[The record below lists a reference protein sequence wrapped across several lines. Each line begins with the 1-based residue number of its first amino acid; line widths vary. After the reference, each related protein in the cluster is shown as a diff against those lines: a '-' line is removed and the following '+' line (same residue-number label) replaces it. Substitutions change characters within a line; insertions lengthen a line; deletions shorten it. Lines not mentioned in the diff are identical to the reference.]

1 MEGRGRQRL
10 MERSGIYTVNTSPN
24 CTVVLLDDEH
34 RSARKRLWACPPI
47 PQPLPQESSAHTP
60 PELPILSPVKAKIH
74 TISLHLLVLA
84 ASSLCSRHSELP
96 AMRGRASGN
105 RPGISYPGLG
115 WHVASSFTSSHLCSP
130 ISTCQRHPV
139 MTSVLNCNPG
149 LSHPSFISLA
159 LFSLH
164 TIWHITYVCD
174 FCTSLKSAYTS
185 LEGKFHEGRN
195 FYGIPSAQNNTRH
208 RVEERKRQRK
218 KEQLWSQ
225 IVLNHIWCKMHQ
237 ITSSRNF

>member
-1 MEGRGRQRL
+1 
-10 MERSGIYTVNTSPN
+10 MERSGIYTLNTSPN
-24 CTVVLLDDEH
+24 CTVVLLEDAH

-47 PQPLPQESSAHTP
+47 PQPLPQESSAQTL

-105 RPGISYPGLG
+105 RPGISYLGLG

-130 ISTCQRHPV
+130 TSTCQRHPV

-149 LSHPSFISLA
+149 LSHPSSISLA
-159 LFSLH
+159 LFFSLH
-164 TIWHITYVCD
+164 TIWHITYVCG

-185 LEGKFHEGRN
+185 LEGKFHEGRHVLW
-195 FYGIPSAQNNTRH
+195 YPQCPEQHPAQR
-208 RVEERKRQRK
+208 RGE
-218 KEQLWSQ
+218 KETEKEGAALISNCDESH
-225 IVLNHIWCKMHQ
+225 LM
-237 ITSSRNF
+237 